1 MYVQGCKLLK
11 DQKYAP
17 TYVGAVERSK
27 VRSGTTVEVV
37 VRDGICLG
45 TDGASDGI
53 DVDNY
58 DEIDVDDTVDETI
71 RIT

>member
-11 DQKYAP
+11 VQKYAP

-37 VRDGICLG
+37 VRDG
-45 TDGASDGI
+45 TDRARDDI

-58 DEIDVDDTVDETI
+58 NEIDVDDTVDGTI
-71 RIT
+71 RIA

>member
-1 MYVQGCKLLK
+1 MK

-37 VRDGICLG
+37 VRDGIIGL
-45 TDGASDGI
+45 
-53 DVDNY
+53 
-58 DEIDVDDTVDETI
+58 ETVLT
-71 RIT
+71 

>member
-1 MYVQGCKLLK
+1 MK
-11 DQKYAP
+11 DNKYAP

-71 RIT
+71 RMA

>member
-1 MYVQGCKLLK
+1 MK

-27 VRSGTTVEVV
+27 VHSGTTVEVV
-37 VRDGICLG
+37 VRDGICLV
-45 TDGASDGI
+45 TDRARDDI

-58 DEIDVDDTVDETI
+58 NEIDVDDRVDGTI
-71 RIT
+71 RIA